1 MEPRNLSILHLRALC
16 KPYNSYFMESFF
28 MKAILTA
35 VSRLLFYTVHTLYVG
50 VYTRTRGAWVNHIT
64 HSAWG
69 HISNGFFVN

>member
-1 MEPRNLSILHLRALC
+1 
-16 KPYNSYFMESFF
+16 